1 MVNPKKRIMTALK
14 NKQPDRVPVTL
25 GLSEMV
31 PVRKSGL
38 SYIDYFWNE
47 NRDLVKDRCDVE
59 KGYGADVFLHSAESP
74 SPDDPEISVKAA
86 VETREEVVY
95 EETIH
100 TRHGDLTCVKRITP
114 AESVAILEP
123 FVKNPEED
131 MACVLETL
139 KHPGTKDFSKY
150 LSDWE
155 YAGESGH
162 CGFWLSTPIDWWA
175 ILRRSPEAAIYDL
188 IDFSG
193 LMESVFEEYT
203 SYCVAMI
210 SKLLEAHGGKVD
222 SLGLGGSST
231 SMSVISPSLL
241 EKYSAPFVRALKAAA
256 SAYGTPLQYHM
267 CGKSREGIPILVE
280 AGVDGMDALESPPTG
295 NVDLGEIKRLFG
307 ERISLRG
314 NVNSI
319 AVMLHGGP
327 REVERDV
334 KRCMEDAKSGGGFI
348 LGVGDQTPYSTP
360 DENIHALVESGRK
373 YGMY

>member
-1 MVNPKKRIMTALK
+1 MNPKKRIITALK

-47 NRDLVKDRCDVE
+47 KRDLIRDRCDAE
-59 KGYGADVFLHSAESP
+59 KGYNADVFLHSAESP
-74 SPDDPEISVKAA
+74 SPEDPEISIKTA
-86 VETREEVVY
+86 VETREEVIY

-100 TRHGDLTCVKRITP
+100 TRRGDLTCLKRITP
-114 AESVAILEP
+114 TESVAILEP
-123 FVKNPEED
+123 FVKNPEKD
-131 MACVLETL
+131 MPCVLETL
-139 KHPGTKDFSKY
+139 KHPGTKDLGKY
-150 LSDWE
+150 LSDWA
-155 YAGESGH
+155 YVGESGH

-175 ILRRSPEAAIYDL
+175 LMRRSPETAIYDL

-193 LMESVFEEYT
+193 LIENIFEEYT
-203 SYCVAMI
+203 SYCVELV
-210 SKLLEAHGGKVD
+210 SKLLEKNGDKVD

-241 EKYSAPFVRALKAAA
+241 EKYSAPFVSAVKAVV
-256 SAYGTPLQYHM
+256 SAYEIPLQYHM
-267 CGKSREGIPILVE
+267 CGKSRQGIPVLVE

-295 NVDLGEIKRLFG
+295 NVDLAEVKRLFG
-307 ERISLRG
+307 EKISLRG
-314 NVNSI
+314 NINSI
-319 AVMLHGGP
+319 DVMLHGGP
-327 REVERDV
+327 RDVERDV
-334 KRCMEDAKSGGGFI
+334 KRCMDDAKRGGGFI

-360 DENIHALVESGRK
+360 DENIHALVAYGRE